1 MLAQK
6 WSTVSEE
13 GKSEDIVRLHQERGG
28 GSFSNTELTLLEA
41 VEKEKASTQTKITP
55 YDLRERELS
64 KRLKLSK

>member
-13 GKSEDIVRLHQERGG
+13 GKSEDIVRLDQERRAY
-28 GSFSNTELTLLEA
+28 SNTEFTLLEA

-64 KRLKLSK
+64 KRFELSE